1 MRQGL
6 SQGASAMILPDFL
19 TRDDFDE
26 IRLTGHRIGLY
37 TVVRRY
43 REGRSAEQIAEEHPS
58 LPLSLVYKVLA
69 FYLDN
74 RAEVDAYVDAYAADL
89 ARQEAE
95 HVPGPGAIKIRQL
108 LAQVKEEDARRA
120 DDPEWAALSVVEKAM
135 RLTEKLSEP
144 K

>member
-1 MRQGL
+1 MN
-6 SQGASAMILPDFL
+6 LPDFL
-19 TRDDFDE
+19 TRDDFNE

-37 TVVRRY
+37 TVVRCY
-43 REGRSAEQIAEEHPS
+43 REGRNAEQIAEEYPS

-74 RAEVDAYVDAYAADL
+74 RQEVDAYVDAYAADL

-95 HVPGPGAIKIRQL
+95 YIPGPGVLKIRQL
-108 LAQVKEEDARRA
+108 LARVEEEDARRA
-120 DDPEWAALSVVEKAM
+120 GDPEWAALSVVEKAQ
-135 RLTEKLSEP
+135 RLTEGPTGP